1 MKMSITQTEM
11 EHMAKLCKLEIAEE
25 DKQEAAAAFFAVI
38 NYARQLQEADI
49 SNIEPTTH
57 VLPLVNVLR
66 EDKLIPCLPRE
77 QALALAP
84 ESEEG
89 FFKVPSIL

>member
-1 MKMSITQTEM
+1 MAITLQDVEYV
-11 EHMAKLCKLEIAEE
+11 ARLSKLEIAEE
-25 DKQEAAAAFFAVI
+25 KKQQVAVKLSAI
-38 NYARQLQEADI
+38 IDYMQQLQEIDV
-49 SNIEPTTH
+49 SSVEPTTH
-57 VLPLVNVLR
+57 VLPLTNVFR
-66 EDKLIPCLPRE
+66 EDKIAPCLPRE